1 MKTAVFDIETIPLQ
15 GLPEEMVPA
24 PNMADVK
31 YGVTKDPI
39 KRKAIEDEY
48 VRKFYEQL
56 DKRMATDPDY
66 CQVVAFV
73 GMESED
79 GIAPIPADK
88 IMTIYTA
95 PNTEDETALVIQ
107 AWDWIESM
115 VRREIPLVS
124 YNGIGFDIPV
134 LLRRAMYLDVAVDP
148 KLAAML
154 MQRQEKNQV
163 HYDLMQILGLR
174 SPFGGRMEVKSLDA
188 WLKRFGLEAKT
199 GNGGE
204 VFGWWSNG
212 EVNRIAEYC
221 SDDVMRTGYL
231 FNRVSPWLIWRD
243 RVHVTASASEVS
255 KAA

>member
-24 PNMADVK
+24 PNMEDVK
-31 YGVTKDPI
+31 YGNAKDPI
-39 KRKAIEDEY
+39 KRQAIEDEY

-66 CQVVAFV
+66 CQVVCFV
-73 GMESED
+73 GMECEE
-79 GIAPIPADK
+79 GIEAMDLDDI
-88 IMTIYTA
+88 IMNVMTA
-95 PNTEDETALVIQ
+95 PNTEDETALIIQ

-134 LLRRAMYLDVAVDP
+134 LLRRAMYLDVSVDP

-154 MQRQEKNQV
+154 MQRQEKNHI

-188 WLKRFGLEAKT
+188 WLKRFGMDAKT

-212 EVNRIAEYC
+212 EIGRVVEYC
-221 SDDVMRTGYL
+221 ANDVERTGNL
-231 FNRVSPWLIWRD
+231 FNRVAPWLIWRN
-243 RVHVTASASEVS
+243 RNHVSMS
-255 KAA
+255 

>member
-15 GLPEEMVPA
+15 GLPEEMVPS
-24 PNMADVK
+24 PNMEDIK
-31 YGVTKDPI
+31 YGNAKDPI

-66 CQVVAFV
+66 CQVVAFE
-73 GMESED
+73 GMECDE
-79 GIAPIPADK
+79 GIEAMDPDDVI
-88 IMTIYTA
+88 ITTYTA
-95 PNTEDETALVIQ
+95 FDTEDETALIIQ

-134 LLRRAMYLDVAVDP
+134 LLRRAMYLDVSVDP

-154 MQRQEKNQV
+154 MQRQEKNHV
-163 HYDLMQILGLR
+163 HYDLMQVLGLR

-188 WLKRFGLEAKT
+188 WLKRFGIEAKT

-212 EVNRIAEYC
+212 EMERIVQYC
-221 SDDVMRTGYL
+221 ADDVMRTGEL
-231 FNRVSPWLIWRD
+231 FNRVSPWLIWREMP
-243 RVHVTASASEVS
+243 HVTAAS

>member
-24 PNMADVK
+24 PNMEDVK
-31 YGVTKDPI
+31 YGNAKDPI
-39 KRKAIEDEY
+39 KRQAIEDEY

-56 DKRMATDPDY
+56 DKKMATDPDY
-66 CQVVAFV
+66 CQVVCFV
-73 GMESED
+73 GMRGYDENED
-79 GIAPIPADK
+79 P
-88 IMTIYTA
+88 YQLVA
-95 PNTEDETALVIQ
+95 PNTEDETALVVQ

-134 LLRRAMYLDVAVDP
+134 LLRRAMYLDVSVDP
-148 KLAAML
+148 KIAAML
-154 MQRQEKNQV
+154 MQRQEKNHV

-174 SPFGGRMEVKSLDA
+174 SPFGGRMDVKSLDS
-188 WLKRFGLEAKT
+188 WLKRFGMDVKT

-212 EVNRIAEYC
+212 EIERIVEYC
-221 SDDVMRTGYL
+221 EHDVLLTGEL
-231 FNRVSPWLIWRD
+231 FD
-243 RVHVTASASEVS
+243 RVAPWMIWQDRNHVSVASAS